1 MAGIFPAVFF
11 GREKLGAAGCRVR
24 DEIGVSTDVGNNAE
38 AEKSAASNNDAEAE
52 KFAASKNLF
61 IIFVH
66 AIFTTLFM
74 CLFTNVFDVVARTPA
89 NSCVY
94 RMCNAD

>member
-1 MAGIFPAVFF
+1 
-11 GREKLGAAGCRVR
+11 
-24 DEIGVSTDVGNNAE
+24 VSTDVRNNAE

-66 AIFTTLFM
+66 AIFTTLSP
-74 CLFTNVFDVVARTPA
+74 CLFTKVFDVIAPTPTA
-89 NSCVY
+89 SCVY
-94 RMCNAD
+94 RMRNAD

>member
-1 MAGIFPAVFF
+1 MF
-11 GREKLGAAGCRVR
+11 
-24 DEIGVSTDVGNNAE
+24 GNNAE

-74 CLFTNVFDVVARTPA
+74 CLFTNVFDVAARTSA

>member
-1 MAGIFPAVFF
+1 LKWRGRCARDDAGA
-11 GREKLGAAGCRVR
+11 
-24 DEIGVSTDVGNNAE
+24 STDVRNN
-38 AEKSAASNNDAEAE
+38 AEAE

-74 CLFTNVFDVVARTPA
+74 CLFTNVFDEVVQTPA

>member
-1 MAGIFPAVFF
+1 MF
-11 GREKLGAAGCRVR
+11 R
-24 DEIGVSTDVGNNAE
+24 NNAE

-52 KFAASKNLF
+52 KFAASKKSF
-61 IIFVH
+61 IIFLH

-74 CLFTNVFDVVARTPA
+74 CLFTNVFDEVAQTPA

>member
-1 MAGIFPAVFF
+1 V
-11 GREKLGAAGCRVR
+11 AGCCVR
-24 DEIGVSTDVGNNAE
+24 DEAGVSTDVRAE
-38 AEKSAASNNDAEAE
+38 AEKSAASNSDAEAE

-74 CLFTNVFDVVARTPA
+74 CLFTKLLDAVARTSA

>member
-1 MAGIFPAVFF
+1 MAG
-11 GREKLGAAGCRVR
+11 RCVR
-24 DEIGVSTDVGNNAE
+24 DEAGVSTDVRAE

-74 CLFTNVFDVVARTPA
+74 CLFTNVFDVAARTSA

>member
-1 MAGIFPAVFF
+1 
-11 GREKLGAAGCRVR
+11 VR

-74 CLFTNVFDVVARTPA
+74 CLFTNVLMRSRELQLILACIACATPI
-89 NSCVY
+89 NSL
-94 RMCNAD
+94 AT

>member
-1 MAGIFPAVFF
+1 M
-11 GREKLGAAGCRVR
+11 GCCVR
-24 DEIGVSTDVGNNAE
+24 GEIAVSTDVRNNAE

-74 CLFTNVFDVVARTPA
+74 CLFTNVFDVAARTPA

>member
-1 MAGIFPAVFF
+1 MF
-11 GREKLGAAGCRVR
+11 R
-24 DEIGVSTDVGNNAE
+24 NNAE

-74 CLFTNVFDVVARTPA
+74 CLFTNVLMRSRELQRILACIACATPI
-89 NSCVY
+89 NSL
-94 RMCNAD
+94 AT

>member
-1 MAGIFPAVFF
+1 MF
-11 GREKLGAAGCRVR
+11 R
-24 DEIGVSTDVGNNAE
+24 NNAE

-52 KFAASKNLF
+52 KFAASKKSFHHFL
-61 IIFVH
+61 H

-74 CLFTNVFDVVARTPA
+74 CLFTNVFDEVAQTPA

-94 RMCNAD
+94 RKCNAD

>member
-74 CLFTNVFDVVARTPA
+74 CLFTNVFDEVVQTPA